1 MGINFNKKVRCKC
14 KKCKQVTEV
23 DTLVHLYDSLNDQIE
38 GAQNEIKAYTQVGIS
53 SDISAEAKAKFEAA
67 YTEME
72 KRLINQLADSE
83 SEADFIAWYNSNKET
98 LQKKYEKDSLE
109 Y

>member
-1 MGINFNKKVRCKC
+1 MGFNFNKKAHCKC

-72 KRLINQLADSE
+72 KRLEKLAGMRTSIEELLDKILKMGATE
-83 SEADFIAWYNSNKET
+83 
-98 LQKKYEKDSLE
+98 
-109 Y
+109 